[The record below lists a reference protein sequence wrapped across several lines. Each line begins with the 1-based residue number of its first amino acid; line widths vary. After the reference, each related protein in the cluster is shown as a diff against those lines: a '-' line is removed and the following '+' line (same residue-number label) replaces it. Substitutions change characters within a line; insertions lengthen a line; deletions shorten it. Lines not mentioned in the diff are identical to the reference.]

1 MAYAR
6 CFGSSLVLYRRGWA
20 IRGLVP
26 SIHRQTRLLFAFDTI
41 VVALLS
47 GMLLR
52 ERPAWVQWLGIVMAL
67 AGIYVYFYPVD
78 VGRSETIGICA
89 SLLGMMGF
97 AVAAIVG
104 RNVGRSRTLSPL
116 LVTAVS
122 MGVGSVVL
130 ISCGLILEGVPAVSP
145 RNWMIILWLSVV
157 NTALAFVV
165 WNYTLRTLTAV
176 ESNIITNVMVP
187 EIAVLG
193 WWFLGERLSLL
204 DVVGL
209 SLVVLGTVLVQLGG
223 ARLVSREA
231 REPG

>member
-1 MAYAR
+1 
-6 CFGSSLVLYRRGWA
+6 
-20 IRGLVP
+20 
-26 SIHRQTRLLFAFDTI
+26 
-41 VVALLS
+41 
-47 GMLLR
+47 
-52 ERPAWVQWLGIVMAL
+52 MAL

-78 VGRSETIGICA
+78 VGRSQTIGICA

-104 RNVGRSRTLSPL
+104 RNVGRGRTLSPL

-204 DVVGL
+204 DAGGL

-223 ARLVSREA
+223 ARLLEREA
-231 REPG
+231 TETG